1 MSDKTIVS
9 LTEKEVANV
18 LDALEEWLLFV
29 GPKELGDDEEGLDD
43 DRYNALVFKLR
54 EAQSKVE
61 VKGEQA

>member
-29 GPKELGDDEEGLDD
+29 GPKEVDADEEGLDD

-54 EAQSKVE
+54 EAQGGGK
-61 VKGEQA
+61 

>member
-29 GPKELGDDEEGLDD
+29 GPKELTMP
-43 DRYNALVFKLR
+43 RRAWTMTATTPSCSNYAKH
-54 EAQSKVE
+54 KE
-61 VKGEQA
+61 V